1 MSVFFLYPIYL
12 AGLMAAS
19 LPILIHLLNR
29 RKLKRVRFPAVRFV
43 LLSQKRISRSY
54 RLRHWLL
61 LALRTLAV
69 ILLAL
74 LLANPIFQTGAG
86 LFAGGGPVSL
96 VVLLDN
102 SLSMTWSGDGDGFK
116 KAKEVARLLISSL
129 NDSDRA
135 ALIPTNISGKESFR
149 LKGEKEVLLK
159 ELDGIEIADGTTNLS
174 AALGKAY
181 ELLNEPAGQKEIRL
195 ITDLGLT
202 GWDQFSISSLKQYDP
217 SIPFKTIHIG
227 RKQPPLNGTVREV
240 RLGGQGVGVNLPLNL
255 EAVVTNFGDQE
266 IKDLLVQLSIDGQ
279 AKEQKL
285 TSIPSRG
292 ETSISFQTRLTQP
305 GAHVGQV
312 TLKKDGLAGNPA
324 AHFALDAQDKL
335 KVLVVDGDPQTSLV
349 QSETFFLT
357 RALNPASEQNSSLY
371 LPTVIV
377 PDGLNAAPLDAYQ
390 VVVLCNVASIPDAVI
405 AKIQNFLRQGGGL
418 LIFSGDRL
426 QMDNYNLK
434 LAQSSPPI
442 LPAQLRDKTAGPEAS
457 GDKIARL
464 DLTHP
469 ALQGFSDAILQDSM
483 KSARVWGYSR
493 TSAPGKA
500 ALISLANGDPLL
512 LEQRVGNGRVLFMT
526 TSADRDWSDLP
537 VKTAYLPL
545 IQSLTNY
552 LAGGKRGMMDSG
564 IAVGSAKEISLPPSA
579 VGKNL
584 RITKPNKQE
593 AEVPVIA
600 EKARASASFQEN
612 DRAGIYRLALPAGT
626 DKESGAPQL
635 YAVNSPFLESR
646 LAEISASE
654 LQAKLKPIRVEV
666 IPVESLQQGGK
677 RMDLALPLLALL
689 IVTLLSEGWVAQRI

>member
-12 AGLMAAS
+12 LGLIAGS

-29 RKLKRVRFPAVRFV
+29 RRLKRVRFPAVRFV

-96 VVLLDN
+96 IVLLDN

-116 KAKEVARLLISSL
+116 QAKEVARLLIESL
-129 NDSDRA
+129 NDGDRA
-135 ALIPTNISGKESFR
+135 ALIPTNISGKEIFR
-149 LKGEKEVLLK
+149 LKGERQVLLK
-159 ELDGIEIADGTTNLS
+159 ELDGIEIADGTVNLP

-195 ITDLGLT
+195 ITDMGLT

-217 SIPFKTIHIG
+217 SIPLKTIRIA
-227 RKQPPLNGTVREV
+227 RKQQPLNGTVREI
-240 RLGGQGVGVNLPLNL
+240 RLGGQGVGVDLPVNL
-255 EAVVTNFGDQE
+255 EAIVANFGDQE

-279 AKEQKL
+279 AREQKFA
-285 TSIPSRG
+285 SVPPRG
-292 ETSISFQTRLTQP
+292 ETSVSFQARLTRP
-305 GAHVGQV
+305 GAHTGQV
-312 TLKKDGLAGNPA
+312 TLKKAALAGSPVTY
-324 AHFALDAQDKL
+324 FGLDAQDKL

-357 RALNPASEQNSSLY
+357 HALNPAGEQSSSLY
-371 LPTVIV
+371 VPTVIL
-377 PDGLNAAPLDAYQ
+377 PDGLNAASLDAYQ
-390 VVVLCNVASIPDAVI
+390 VLVLCNVPAIADAAV

-426 QMDNYNLK
+426 QMENYNLK
-434 LAQSSPPI
+434 LVQSSPPI
-442 LPAQLRDKTAGPEAS
+442 LPARLLDKKLGPEAG
-457 GDKIARL
+457 GDKIIKL
-464 DLTHP
+464 DLSHP
-469 ALQGFSDAILQDSM
+469 ALVSFSDPLLQESIR
-483 KSARVWGYSR
+483 SARFWGYSR
-493 TSAPGKA
+493 TPAPGKA

-512 LEQRVGNGRVLFMT
+512 LEQKVGNGRVLFMT
-526 TSADRDWSDLP
+526 TSADRDWNDLP

-552 LAGGKRGMMDSG
+552 LAGGKRGAMDSG
-564 IAVGSAKEISLPPSA
+564 IPVGSAKEFSLPPSA
-579 VGKNL
+579 VGKSL

-593 AEVPVIA
+593 AEVSVVA
-600 EKARASASFQEN
+600 QKDRAAASFQEN
-612 DRAGIYRLALPAGT
+612 ALAGIYRVSLPAGS
-626 DKESGAPQL
+626 DKESSVHQL
-635 YAVNSPFLESR
+635 YAVNPPFLESR
-646 LAEISASE
+646 LDAISETE
-654 LQAKLKPIRVEV
+654 LQAKLRPIRVEV
-666 IPVESLQQGGK
+666 ISADALQQGGK
-677 RMDLALPLLALL
+677 RTDLALPLLVLL
-689 IVTLLSEGWVAQRI
+689 IVTLLSESWVAQRI